1 MTLRLS
7 NSSGEVF
14 PFLYVMSMCDYR
26 VQAAF
31 VVYGADAS
39 LESHRSLY
47 VLCNDNMV
55 LNLMAKFGNL
65 VQLKKYLTP

>member
-1 MTLRLS
+1 MMLRLS
-7 NSSGEVF
+7 YASGEVL
-14 PFLYVMSMCDYR
+14 PFLYVMSMCECW

-65 VQLKKYLTP
+65 VQLKKHLIP

>member
-7 NSSGEVF
+7 YSSGEVL
-14 PFLYVMSMCDYR
+14 PFLYVMSMCDCQ
-26 VQAAF
+26 VQAVF
-31 VVYGADAS
+31 VVSGADAS

-55 LNLMAKFGNL
+55 PNLMAKFGNL
-65 VQLKKYLTP
+65 VQLKKHLIP